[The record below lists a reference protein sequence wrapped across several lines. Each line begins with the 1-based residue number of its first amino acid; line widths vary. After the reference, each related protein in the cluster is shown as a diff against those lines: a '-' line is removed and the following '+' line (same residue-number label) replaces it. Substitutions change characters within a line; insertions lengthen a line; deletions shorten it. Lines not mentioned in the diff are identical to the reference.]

1 MYVQMNGRILQ
12 ENFEYLRDFIP
23 MMKMTAFQ
31 PPLVRLVMR
40 AVESAM
46 AEQIWLVEAP
56 RLIIVSVCISR
67 RFFIGVWRLI

>member
-1 MYVQMNGRILQ
+1 MYVQMKYGRILQ

-23 MMKMTAFQ
+23 MMKMAAFQ

-40 AVESAM
+40 AVGSAM

-56 RLIIVSVCISR
+56 RLIIVSVCIQT
-67 RFFIGVWRLI
+67 FFYRYGD